1 MPTASR
7 LVPSTLLGLAGF
19 YQLTVEQYRKMIA
32 AGVFIECEPVELLEG
47 YLVNS
52 PRPLSPLAAAT
63 RSLVHKT
70 LLTAEPPGWLFFP
83 LGALT
88 LADSEP
94 EPDFSIVRGDE
105 RTYSTRFPSPGEIG
119 LVGEVSES
127 SLQFDRTE
135 KGRIYARAGI
145 PVYWV
150 VNVVD
155 KQIEVYSDPDTAA
168 NPPAY
173 RTRADYTPGDSV
185 PITLDSQ
192 PVGSIPASEL
202 LP

>member
-1 MPTASR
+1 MPTPSR
-7 LVPSTLLGLAGF
+7 PVPTTLLSLTGF
-19 YQLTVEQYRKMIA
+19 YQLTVEQYRKMID
-32 AGVFIECEPVELLEG
+32 AGVLVTGEPLELLEG

-52 PRPLSPLAAAT
+52 PRPLSPRAASIRT
-63 RSLVHKT
+63 RVHYAFHDME
-70 LLTAEPPGWLFFP
+70 LSGWSFFL

-105 RTYSTRFPSPGEIG
+105 RTYSSRFPGPGEIG

-127 SLQFDRTE
+127 SLQFDRIE

-145 PVYWV
+145 PAYWI
-150 VNVVD
+150 VNVAD
-155 KQIEVYSDPDTAA
+155 KQIEVYSDPDTNA

-173 RTRADYTPGDSV
+173 KTRTDYKPGDAV
-185 PITLDSQ
+185 PITLD
-192 PVGSIPASEL
+192 GRLAGTIPASEL